1 MGDFFRQQLFNIIAG
16 VFLALFVVVWAAVL
30 LQVGFW
36 VPDGTGAGPRLNNAV
51 VCAAGVLSTSLSS
64 LTASALGFTIS
75 EVRKDQGAGGSA
87 GKDKGAEKPTALNTA
102 DVTARLSGRIVAAV
116 LVYLVVGLLILAVW
130 LVKGAASTDLVNAF
144 SLSIL
149 GWIIGAAGVVF
160 QTERTGAP
168 RAGAGT
174 GTAQQ
179 RSSSPGSPPPA

>member
-1 MGDFFRQQLFNIIAG
+1 MADFFRQQLFNIIAA
-16 VFLALFVVVWAAVL
+16 VFLALFVIVWAAVL

-36 VPDGTGAGPRLNNAV
+36 VPDGTSAAPRLNNAV

-75 EVRKDQGAGGSA
+75 EVRKEQGAGGSA
-87 GKDKGAEKPTALNTA
+87 GKDKGADKPAALNTG

-116 LVYLVVGLLILAVW
+116 MVYLVIGLLNLAVW
-130 LVKGAASTDLVNAF
+130 LAKGPASTDLVNAF

-168 RAGAGT
+168 RAGAG
-174 GTAQQ
+174 QQ
-179 RSSSPGSPPPA
+179 RTASPGSSPV